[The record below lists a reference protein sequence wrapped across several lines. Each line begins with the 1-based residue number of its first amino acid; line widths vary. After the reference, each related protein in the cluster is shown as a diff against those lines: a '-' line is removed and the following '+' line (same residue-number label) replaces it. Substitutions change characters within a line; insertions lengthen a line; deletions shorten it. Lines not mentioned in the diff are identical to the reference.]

1 MDIQRII
8 SASMEAGATA
18 ALIKAGLL
26 NPLISQSKAEK
37 VFGTFFTTAVKSG
50 RLHPCRIGE
59 GAKGTRWYSVNEINT
74 LIVTETAKAEII
86 WD

>member
-37 VFGTFFTTAVKSG
+37 VFGTFFTTAVKMG
-50 RLHPCRIGE
+50 KLRPCKIGE
-59 GAKGTRWYSVNEINT
+59 GSKGTRWYSVNEINA
-74 LIVTETAKAEII
+74 LIVADTAKAEII

>member
-1 MDIQRII
+1 
-8 SASMEAGATA
+8 MEAGATA

-37 VFGTFFTTAVKSG
+37 VFGTFFTTAVKMG
-50 RLHPCRIGE
+50 KLRPCKIGE
-59 GAKGTRWYSVNEINT
+59 GAKGTRWYSVNEINA
-74 LIVTETAKAEII
+74 LIVADTAKAEII